1 MKTLFSL
8 SLLLFAL
15 IAMSFCI
22 ESNNNACL
30 EYENVKLKMMV
41 ENVVNYADS
50 TADTGE
56 FDEFI
61 DSKQGQEFFKRY
73 NELYKGE

>member
-1 MKTLFSL
+1 MKTLLGL
-8 SLLLFAL
+8 SLVLFAL
-15 IAMSFCI
+15 IAIAFCI

-30 EYENVKLKMMV
+30 EYENIRLKAMV
-41 ENVVNYADS
+41 DNVVNYADS

-56 FDEFI
+56 FDNFI

>member
-8 SLLLFAL
+8 ALVLFAF
-15 IAMSFCI
+15 IAMSFCVA
-22 ESNNNACL
+22 STNNDCL
-30 EYENVKLKMMV
+30 KYENAQLKAMIQD
-41 ENVVNYADS
+41 VVNYADS

-56 FDEFI
+56 FDEFLE
-61 DSKQGQEFFKRY
+61 SKQGQEFFKKY

>member
-8 SLLLFAL
+8 ALVLFAF
-15 IAMSFCI
+15 IAMSFCVV
-22 ESNNNACL
+22 SVDNDCL
-30 EYENVKLKMMV
+30 KYENAQLKAMV
-41 ENVVNYADS
+41 QNVVNYADS

-61 DSKQGQEFFKRY
+61 EARQRQEFFKKY

>member
-1 MKTLFSL
+1 MKTLLGL
-8 SLLLFAL
+8 SLVLFAL
-15 IAMSFCI
+15 IAIAFCI

-30 EYENVKLKMMV
+30 EYENIRLKAMV
-41 ENVVNYADS
+41 DNVVNYADS

-61 DSKQGQEFFKRY
+61 ESRQGQEFFKKY

>member
-1 MKTLFSL
+1 MKTLLGL
-8 SLLLFAL
+8 SLVLFAL
-15 IAMSFCI
+15 IAIAFCI
-22 ESNNNACL
+22 KSNNNACL
-30 EYENVKLKMMV
+30 EYENIRLKAMV
-41 ENVVNYADS
+41 DNVVNYADS

-61 DSKQGQEFFKRY
+61 ESKQGQKFFKKY

>member
-1 MKTLFSL
+1 MKTLLGL
-8 SLLLFAL
+8 SLVLFAL
-15 IAMSFCI
+15 IAIAFCI

-30 EYENVKLKMMV
+30 EYENIRLKAMV
-41 ENVVNYADS
+41 YNVVNYADS

-61 DSKQGQEFFKRY
+61 DSRQGQKFFKKY

>member
-8 SLLLFAL
+8 SLVLFAL
-15 IAMSFCI
+15 IAIAFCI

-30 EYENVKLKMMV
+30 EYENIRLKAMV
-41 ENVVNYADS
+41 DNVVNYADS

-61 DSKQGQEFFKRY
+61 DSRQGQEFFKKY

>member
-8 SLLLFAL
+8 ALALFAF
-15 IAMSFCI
+15 IAMSLCV
-22 ESNNNACL
+22 SSVHNSSL
-30 EYENVKLKMMV
+30 KYENAQLKAMV
-41 ENVVNYADS
+41 QNVVNYADS

-61 DSKQGQEFFKRY
+61 ESKHGQEFFKKY

>member
-1 MKTLFSL
+1 MKTLLGL
-8 SLLLFAL
+8 SLVLFAL
-15 IAMSFCI
+15 IAIAFCI

-30 EYENVKLKMMV
+30 EYENIRLKTMV
-41 ENVVNYADS
+41 DNVVNYADS

-56 FDEFI
+56 FDDFI
-61 DSKQGQEFFKRY
+61 DSKQGQEFFKKY

>member
-8 SLLLFAL
+8 ALALFAL
-15 IAMSFCI
+15 IAMSFCV
-22 ESNNNACL
+22 SSTNNDCL
-30 EYENVKLKMMV
+30 KYENAQLKTMV
-41 ENVVNYADS
+41 QNVVDYADS

-61 DSKQGQEFFKRY
+61 LSKQGQEFFKKY

>member
-1 MKTLFSL
+1 MKPLLGL
-8 SLLLFAL
+8 SLVLFAL
-15 IAMSFCI
+15 IAMSFCVA
-22 ESNNNACL
+22 STDNDCL
-30 EYENVKLKMMV
+30 KYENAQLKAMV
-41 ENVVNYADS
+41 QNVVNYSDS

-61 DSKQGQEFFKRY
+61 ESKQGQEFFKKY

>member
-8 SLLLFAL
+8 ALVLFAL
-15 IAMSFCI
+15 IAVSSCALSVHN
-22 ESNNNACL
+22 SNL
-30 EYENVKLKMMV
+30 KYENMQLKAMV
-41 ENVVNYADS
+41 QNVVNYADS

-61 DSKQGQEFFKRY
+61 ESRQGQKFFKKY

>member
-1 MKTLFSL
+1 MKTLLGL
-8 SLLLFAL
+8 SLVLFAL
-15 IAMSFCI
+15 IAIAFCI

-30 EYENVKLKMMV
+30 EYENIRLKAMV
-41 ENVVNYADS
+41 QNVVNYSDS

-56 FDEFI
+56 FDDFI
-61 DSKQGQEFFKRY
+61 DSKQGQEFFKKY

>member
-8 SLLLFAL
+8 ALVLFAF
-15 IAMSFCI
+15 IAMSFCVA
-22 ESNNNACL
+22 STDNDCL
-30 EYENVKLKMMV
+30 KYENAQLKAMV
-41 ENVVNYADS
+41 QNVVNYADS

-61 DSKQGQEFFKRY
+61 ESRQGQEFFKKY
-73 NELYKGE
+73 NELYRGE

>member
-1 MKTLFSL
+1 MKTLLGL
-8 SLLLFAL
+8 SLVLFAL
-15 IAMSFCI
+15 IAIAFCI

-30 EYENVKLKMMV
+30 EYENIRLKAMV
-41 ENVVNYADS
+41 DNVVNYADS

-56 FDEFI
+56 FDEFRE
-61 DSKQGQEFFKRY
+61 SRQGQEFFKKY

>member
-8 SLLLFAL
+8 ALVLFAL
-15 IAMSFCI
+15 IAMSFCV
-22 ESNNNACL
+22 SSTNNDCL
-30 EYENVKLKMMV
+30 KYENVQLKIMV
-41 ENVVNYADS
+41 QNVVDYADS

-61 DSKQGQEFFKRY
+61 LSKQGQEFFKKY
-73 NELYKGE
+73 NELYRGE

>member
-8 SLLLFAL
+8 ALVLFAF
-15 IAMSFCI
+15 IAMSFCV
-22 ESNNNACL
+22 ESTNNDCL
-30 EYENVKLKMMV
+30 KYENAQLKAMV
-41 ENVVNYADS
+41 QSVVNYADS

-61 DSKQGQEFFKRY
+61 ESEQGQEFFKKY

>member
-1 MKTLFSL
+1 MKTLLGL
-8 SLLLFAL
+8 SLVLFAL

-30 EYENVKLKMMV
+30 EYENIRLKAMV
-41 ENVVNYADS
+41 DNVVNYADS

-56 FDEFI
+56 FDDFI

>member
-1 MKTLFSL
+1 MKILFSL
-8 SLLLFAL
+8 ALALFAF
-15 IAMSFCI
+15 IAMSFCV
-22 ESNNNACL
+22 SSVHNSSL
-30 EYENVKLKMMV
+30 KYENAQLKAMV
-41 ENVVNYADS
+41 QNVVNYADS

-61 DSKQGQEFFKRY
+61 ESKQGQEFFKKY

>member
-8 SLLLFAL
+8 ALALFAF
-15 IAMSFCI
+15 IAMSFCVA
-22 ESNNNACL
+22 SVDNDCL
-30 EYENVKLKMMV
+30 KYENAQLKAMV
-41 ENVVNYADS
+41 QNVVNYADS

-61 DSKQGQEFFKRY
+61 ESRQGQEFFKKY

>member
-1 MKTLFSL
+1 MKTLFGL
-8 SLLLFAL
+8 SLALFAL
-15 IAMSFCI
+15 IAMSFCV
-22 ESNNNACL
+22 SSVNNDSL
-30 EYENVKLKMMV
+30 KYENTQLKAMV
-41 ENVVNYADS
+41 QNVVNYSDS

-61 DSKQGQEFFKRY
+61 ESKQGQEFFKKY

>member
-15 IAMSFCI
+15 IAMSFCV

-30 EYENVKLKMMV
+30 EYENIRLKAMV
-41 ENVVNYADS
+41 DNVVNYADS

-56 FDEFI
+56 FDDFI

>member
-8 SLLLFAL
+8 ALALFAF
-15 IAMSFCI
+15 IAMSFCV
-22 ESNNNACL
+22 SSTNNDCL
-30 EYENVKLKMMV
+30 KYENTQLKIMV
-41 ENVVNYADS
+41 QNVVDYADS

-61 DSKQGQEFFKRY
+61 LSKQGQEFFKKY

>member
-8 SLLLFAL
+8 SLVLFAL
-15 IAMSFCI
+15 IAIAFCI

-30 EYENVKLKMMV
+30 EYENIRLKAMV
-41 ENVVNYADS
+41 DNVVNYADS

-56 FDEFI
+56 FDDFI
-61 DSKQGQEFFKRY
+61 DSKQGQEFFKKY

>member
-8 SLLLFAL
+8 ALVLFAF
-15 IAMSFCI
+15 IAMSFCVA
-22 ESNNNACL
+22 STDNDCL
-30 EYENVKLKMMV
+30 KYENAQLKTMV
-41 ENVVNYADS
+41 QNVVNYADS

-61 DSKQGQEFFKRY
+61 ESKQGQEFFKRY

>member
-8 SLLLFAL
+8 ALVLFAF
-15 IAMSFCI
+15 IAMSFCVA
-22 ESNNNACL
+22 SVDNDCL
-30 EYENVKLKMMV
+30 KYENEQLKTMV
-41 ENVVNYADS
+41 QNVVNYADS

-56 FDEFI
+56 FDEFLE
-61 DSKQGQEFFKRY
+61 SRQGQEFFKKY

>member
-1 MKTLFSL
+1 MKTLLAFSL
-8 SLLLFAL
+8 VLFAF
-15 IAMSFCI
+15 IATSFCV

-30 EYENVKLKMMV
+30 KYENIRLKAMV
-41 ENVVNYADS
+41 QNVVNYSDS

-61 DSKQGQEFFKRY
+61 ESRQGQEFFKKY

>member
-1 MKTLFSL
+1 MKTLLGL
-8 SLLLFAL
+8 SLVLFAL
-15 IAMSFCI
+15 IAIAFCI

-30 EYENVKLKMMV
+30 EYENIRLKAMV
-41 ENVVNYADS
+41 DNVVNYADS

-56 FDEFI
+56 FDEFVE
-61 DSKQGQEFFKRY
+61 SKQGQEFFKKY

>member
-1 MKTLFSL
+1 MKTLLVFSL
-8 SLLLFAL
+8 ALFAL
-15 IAMSFCI
+15 IAVSLCV
-22 ESNNNACL
+22 SSVHNSSL
-30 EYENVKLKMMV
+30 KYENEQLKTMV
-41 ENVVNYADS
+41 QNVVNYANS

-61 DSKQGQEFFKRY
+61 DSRQGQEFFKKY

>member
-1 MKTLFSL
+1 MKTLLGL
-8 SLLLFAL
+8 SLILFAF

-30 EYENVKLKMMV
+30 KYENIRLKTMV
-41 ENVVNYADS
+41 QSVVNYADS

-61 DSKQGQEFFKRY
+61 ESKQGQEFFKKY

>member
-8 SLLLFAL
+8 ALALFAF
-15 IAMSFCI
+15 IAMSFCVA
-22 ESNNNACL
+22 STDNDCL
-30 EYENVKLKMMV
+30 KYENAQLKAMV
-41 ENVVNYADS
+41 QNVANYADS

-61 DSKQGQEFFKRY
+61 ESRQGQEFFKKY

>member
-1 MKTLFSL
+1 MKTLLGL
-8 SLLLFAL
+8 SLVLFAL
-15 IAMSFCI
+15 IAIAFCI

-30 EYENVKLKMMV
+30 EYENIRLKAMV
-41 ENVVNYADS
+41 DNVVNYADS

-61 DSKQGQEFFKRY
+61 ESKQGQEFFKKY

>member
-1 MKTLFSL
+1 MKTLFGL
-8 SLLLFAL
+8 SLVLFAL
-15 IAMSFCI
+15 IAMSFCV
-22 ESNNNACL
+22 SSVNNDSL
-30 EYENVKLKMMV
+30 KYENEQLKAMIQ
-41 ENVVNYADS
+41 NVVNYADS

-61 DSKQGQEFFKRY
+61 ESRQGQEFFKKY